1 MITDKI
7 KEQLDG
13 CTVQVSEIETA
24 LGELDK
30 RMDMSA
36 EWFERLNLSLIE
48 AYRKLNGDIKD
59 GRI

>member
-36 EWFERLNLSLIE
+36 AWFERLNLRLIE

>member
-36 EWFERLNLSLIE
+36 
-48 AYRKLNGDIKD
+48 NGLK
-59 GRI
+59 G